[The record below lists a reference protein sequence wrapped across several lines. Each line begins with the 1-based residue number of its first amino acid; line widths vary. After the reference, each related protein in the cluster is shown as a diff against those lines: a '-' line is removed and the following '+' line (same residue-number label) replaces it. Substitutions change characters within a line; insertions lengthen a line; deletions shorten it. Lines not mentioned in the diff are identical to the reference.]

1 MSRKPKDQDEFA
13 GLDPAEAAELRE
25 VADLLKADQPVPEG
39 EHFWQKFHQ
48 QIMNEV
54 AVTPIPGGSNAPE
67 PFLRRVLGG
76 MFSGRLRPAIATAC
90 AVAMVAG
97 AIWIVG
103 RESEAPLTDVPED
116 VIQVA
121 QELEEPLTVPE
132 ELWEDGFLA
141 NRFDDE
147 MATADDDWLQGDDY
161 YFDEF
166 DDYDEEYEDDY
177 YLGSYTFGE
186 GSSWGLDDLTD
197 EELLALEGM
206 FEG

>member
-13 GLDPAEAAELRE
+13 GLDPTEAAELRE
-25 VADLLKADQPVPEG
+25 VADLLKADQPTPED
-39 EHFWQKFHQ
+39 EHFFQKFHQ
-48 QIMNEV
+48 QIMTEV
-54 AVTPIPGGSNAPE
+54 AVTPIPGRGDDSD
-67 PFLRRVLGG
+67 PFLKRLVTG

-97 AIWIVG
+97 AIWLVG
-103 RESEAPLTDVPED
+103 RDTGTPPENKPED

-121 QELEEPLTVPE
+121 QELEAPLTVPE

-147 MATADDDWLQGDDY
+147 LAVADDSWLSGDDY
-161 YFDEF
+161 YFDDY
-166 DDYDEEYEDDY
+166 DDYDEAYEDDY